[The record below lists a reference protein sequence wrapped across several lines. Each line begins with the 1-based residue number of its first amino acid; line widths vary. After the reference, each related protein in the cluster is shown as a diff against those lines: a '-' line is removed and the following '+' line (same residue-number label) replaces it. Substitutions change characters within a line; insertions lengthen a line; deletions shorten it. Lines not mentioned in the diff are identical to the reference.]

1 MAIANSVWQLP
12 QLNRLF
18 KDIAPTCCTSRQL
31 PPHGDKGEQAM
42 NILRLPEIK
51 RVLGH
56 RADASVYN
64 AIRAGLFTTGVAIGQ
79 RAKGWP
85 DYEAQAIA
93 VARVAGKSDAE
104 IRELVK
110 VLHAKRTELATA

>member
-1 MAIANSVWQLP
+1 ML
-12 QLNRLF
+12 
-18 KDIAPTCCTSRQL
+18 
-31 PPHGDKGEQAM
+31 
-42 NILRLPEIK
+42 ILRLPEVK

-64 AIRAGLFTTGVAIGQ
+64 AIRVGLFTNGVAIGQ

-85 DYEAQAIA
+85 DYEVDAINA
-93 VARVAGKSDAE
+93 ARVAGKSESE

-110 VLHAKRTELATA
+110 ALHAKRSELAMV

>member
-1 MAIANSVWQLP
+1 MLI
-12 QLNRLF
+12 
-18 KDIAPTCCTSRQL
+18 I
-31 PPHGDKGEQAM
+31 
-42 NILRLPEIK
+42 RLPEVK

-64 AIRAGLFTTGVAIGQ
+64 AIKAGLFTAGVAIGQ

-93 VARVAGKSDAE
+93 AARVAGKSDE
-104 IRELVK
+104 QIRELVK
-110 VLHAKRTELATA
+110 VLHAKRSELAIA

>member
-1 MAIANSVWQLP
+1 ML
-12 QLNRLF
+12 
-18 KDIAPTCCTSRQL
+18 
-31 PPHGDKGEQAM
+31 
-42 NILRLPEIK
+42 ILRLPEIK

-85 DYEAQAIA
+85 DYEAQAI
-93 VARVAGKSDAE
+93 VAARIAGKSDDQ

-110 VLHAKRTELATA
+110 ALHAKRFELTILQGAAE